1 MKHFQQLIFSFFA
14 LLLTAGLAHADPAL
28 VRIDDEDT
36 TIYVLGT
43 FHLLPP
49 EAVWRTSAVDAAL
62 RETDVIYFEAD
73 VWSGGDEAMMGLV
86 QAHGFNTP
94 DAPLSSQM
102 SAEEWQLVSTYS
114 ASLGLPPA
122 NLEAFRPWFAAVT
135 FGVVAAMAEG
145 YDPNSGVDVQLYT
158 QASAEGHELRF
169 FETADQ
175 QIRFFADIPSDVQTE
190 MLVQTADQGKNF
202 TAEIEGLLSAWINGD
217 LERLNEIA
225 NLSLQA
231 SAPELHE
238 ALITNRNQTWAVELN
253 ELMDAPGVYFVA
265 VGAGHLP
272 GDEGVIEL
280 MRARGFNVV
289 VN

>member
-158 QASAEGHELRF
+158 QASAEGRELRF

-202 TAEIEGLLSAWINGD
+202 AAEIEGLLSAWINGD